1 MVLITRRG
9 SLTRVVLGCIII
21 TERDSNRALR
31 QSGVI
36 GVEKQTVT
44 EIEKIIVAVLK
55 ANDVKRA
62 ALFGSFVRAENNE
75 DSDIDVVVEFNGRKS
90 LLDLAGLKIDLE
102 DDLGRDVDVVT
113 YDSLH
118 PLLRD
123 RILNEQKVIL

>member
-1 MVLITRRG
+1 M
-9 SLTRVVLGCIII
+9 
-21 TERDSNRALR
+21 
-31 QSGVI
+31 
-36 GVEKQTVT
+36 EKQTVT